1 MENNEVKEEREYT
14 DKDVLKAVGKLS
26 EERRNILLRSLT
38 ISDIQGLLNSKERY
52 GEFYAECMSNIH
64 LFKTIADALKELF
77 ETMDSKLKD
86 DEKDFSADYDKL
98 NDSDKK
104 RVALEMLNDTDFQKN
119 LCEIMLGDFERI
131 VAEDPAYK
139 AIDNFLGVGKFFR
152 KCIETGLGCD
162 HKYEVL

>member
-1 MENNEVKEEREYT
+1 MENNEVKEVREYT
-14 DKDVLKAVGKLS
+14 SKDVLKILYNLS
-26 EERRNILLRSLT
+26 EEEMGTMLIFSTVSGICDMLNDAEKYDSHLNNTKLCAYYYNVYANILENLRDRVDT
-38 ISDIQGLLNSKERY
+38 LLE
-52 GEFYAECMSNIH
+52 
-64 LFKTIADALKELF
+64 
-77 ETMDSKLKD
+77 D
-86 DEKDFSADYDKL
+86 DTKDFSAEYDEL

>member
-1 MENNEVKEEREYT
+1 MENNEVRNYT
-14 DKDVLKAVGKLS
+14 DQDVLKAVGKLP

-77 ETMDSKLKD
+77 ETMDSKLED
-86 DEKDFSADYDKL
+86 DERDFSADYDKL

-104 RVALEMLNDTDFQKN
+104 RVALEMLNDTGFQKSLYELI
-119 LCEIMLGDFERI
+119 LCDLKE
-131 VAEDPAYK
+131 A
-139 AIDNFLGVGKFFR
+139 FLKTR
-152 KCIETGLGCD
+152 HIKP
-162 HKYEVL
+162 